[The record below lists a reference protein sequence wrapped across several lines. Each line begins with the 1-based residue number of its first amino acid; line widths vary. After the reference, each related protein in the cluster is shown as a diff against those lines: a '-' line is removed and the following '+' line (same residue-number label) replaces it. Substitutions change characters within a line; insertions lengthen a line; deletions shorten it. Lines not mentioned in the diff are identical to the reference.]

1 MRIANVEFKLS
12 GIDLRPKIDDLAIKK
27 NMWCLNDL
35 NSHLRFFLIGQNTL
49 RLICK

>member
-27 NMWCLNDL
+27 HMV
-35 NSHLRFFLIGQNTL
+35 
-49 RLICK
+49 

>member
-27 NMWCLNDL
+27 HMVY
-35 NSHLRFFLIGQNTL
+35 I
-49 RLICK
+49 